1 MEKVVRLKDDT
12 EVLIRDLRDDDA
24 EQSLAFFQALPP
36 ADRIYLRNRKLP
48 LQVDISKV
56 EFSASFLSLKTA
68 GGSPPNASWGR
79 SSL

>member
-1 MEKVVRLKDDT
+1 VHIFFALCLT
-12 EVLIRDLRDDDA
+12 G
-24 EQSLAFFQALPP
+24 SL
-36 ADRIYLRNRKLP
+36 RKLP

-68 GGSPPNASWGR
+68 GGSPPSASWGR